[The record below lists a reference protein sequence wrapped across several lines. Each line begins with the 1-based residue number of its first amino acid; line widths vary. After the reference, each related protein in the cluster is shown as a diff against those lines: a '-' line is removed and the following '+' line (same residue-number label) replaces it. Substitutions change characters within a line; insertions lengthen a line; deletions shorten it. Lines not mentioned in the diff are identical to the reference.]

1 MELGLEGMK
10 CLRVDPTSTVR
21 EALLTL
27 KNCPSRV
34 PDLFSTL
41 RAATSIQ
48 VADLTVEPGM
58 FGFRVA
64 RPQSCPVGPSSLSL
78 ASGILDPN
86 LAASHPDLPSPAST
100 EWVLPTYSVCRPA
113 TVDRLGFHFCPDEE

>member
-1 MELGLEGMK
+1 MELGLEGMT
-10 CLRVDPTSTVR
+10 CLRVDPTSRVR

-27 KNCPSRV
+27 KNCPSRA
-34 PDLFSTL
+34 PHLFSTL

-48 VADLTVEPGM
+48 VADLTEELGM
-58 FGFRVA
+58 FDFRVA
-64 RPQSCPVGPSSLSL
+64 RPQSCPVGQSSLSL

-100 EWVLPTYSVCRPA
+100 EWVPA
-113 TVDRLGFHFCPDEE
+113 TVDRLGFHCCPDEE